1 MEEAKKV
8 RKLARFW
15 LTKHSSTLQTALD
28 WPGTTV
34 SELRALTEEFNKK
47 VSRLEDAQG
56 ALEVLIP
63 DDEME
68 NHVEE
73 AEQYL
78 SGKNQVKFKALEK
91 LESLSHLNND
101 DSSSNA
107 SEAVSAAAQA
117 AVAGVET
124 ALAASRLPNLDLPR
138 FNGDVFYWQQF
149 IDAYMAHIGRNKKIP
164 LVDKFTHLI
173 RLLDDDA
180 KAAVRSFQL
189 TADNYQPALDH
200 LKERFGRPA
209 FIRLKHINALL
220 NLEAPTGKGTTYV
233 KALWRML
240 DDITAH
246 TQALSNLE
254 CKGEHIEAILCP
266 IIIGRFPNNFRQEWA
281 RGSQGH
287 ESDLAFTLKFIKD
300 EVERL
305 ERSEAFQST
314 APSSTQD
321 KPKEYK
327 RSSSSVTALYSA
339 VDTPLVVCKFCNG
352 HHKSYN
358 CFKYKKAP
366 LHVRKQRIKDNRL
379 CFRCLEPHY
388 ANSCSAK
395 CSSCQG
401 AHHRTICTSGKGG
414 SSTAPLGPT
423 YGTISQSWNPASQNM
438 GYVQPSEWTPATG
451 AGMAYSTTYGS
462 AQHTGFNNGP
472 PQGANSWSTTGNIA
486 NHVSRTG
493 SATPRQLGS
502 QGSYN
507 HTLGVQQGNI
517 PGQDRGGSSLAA
529 GSSSKS
535 ADTVSRATVL
545 QTAKVRVKSPQ
556 GWLVATLLYDSGCD
570 RSYIGSSLVRSCEP
584 KEIDRVWLSYSSF
597 GGQHSSKP
605 RLCSIFNMELQDTQ
619 GGSMF
624 IPFAE
629 VPVIC
634 PPLTRKSVS
643 VDVLSCFQHLQ
654 LADDYGNNTSLHIEL
669 VIGNDLYWHY
679 LGTSGIVQHE
689 GLAALPSPFGYVLSG
704 SWNSTGYQQGLQLL
718 CTQVP
723 CEADLSNFWN
733 LDSIGIMPKESVQ
746 GTIDRH
752 PVLLEFNQ
760 RLQYSK
766 PLQSYQVALPYK
778 PDACSEDLVSNL
790 GIAIKRLQSLHR
802 RLDLDPK
809 LHDEYYGVLMD
820 YYHQG
825 MVEAVPEEEIHQ
837 QSGVFYMPHGPVIRE
852 GSSSTKIRPVFDCS
866 AKSYNGKSLNDLL
879 CTGPSLNP
887 DLVAVMLRFR
897 RWPIPLS
904 GDVIKAFLQIHVN
917 PKDRNVHRFLIKI
930 NNIIIH
936 MRFTRVPFGNTSS
949 PFLLNAVVKFHLSR
963 FPQSDLLEELRE
975 DIYVDNYLG
984 GADTEEEAIQKYE
997 QASTILASAGLQLSK
1012 WNTSSKSVSNHF
1024 GKAEVDSHS
1033 EMVLGINWVALSDIF
1048 YFEGISHKHAFCST
1062 KRSVLSVLS
1071 RLYDPMGIISPVIL
1085 VAKILFQTIWRQGF
1099 DWDQVLT
1106 EELAEAFQIW
1116 LEDSKCLID
1125 LKFPRAF
1132 FPNIPW
1138 SYVVNYVEIHAFG
1151 DASEKGYGAVVYLR
1165 ILYEGKYHVS
1175 LCASRCRVA
1184 PLKKVSLPRLELLS
1198 ALICA
1203 RLTDFVHSSLKL
1215 GNVKKFCYSDSE
1227 VTLFWIKGDP
1237 LRFKTFIA
1245 NRASEIQG
1253 LVPPSNWLHCPGRF
1267 NPADIASRGLMAS
1280 ELKVCKTWF
1289 DGPDWLSKYAQ
1300 IPYSEH
1306 VPHIPLEVQ
1315 LNCFTTYNITKLF
1328 NFDRFSNLNKAIN
1341 HVSFIL
1347 RFIHNCKK
1355 SNSKLVGPLTS
1366 EERAKGRLAIWRNV
1380 QRETYGLEVAHLE
1393 AGKPIPKES
1402 SLSKLNPFLCEQ
1414 GLLRKG
1420 NRLENA
1426 DLTYDAKY
1434 PIIIPKGHIAKLL
1447 IRFQHYF
1454 MNHSGVGSVVTTL
1467 QNKFWIIRAK
1477 VTAKTIIKD
1486 CVPCQRQDSR
1496 ACNEVAAPLPSD
1508 RVRQGP
1514 PFSVVGID
1522 YAGPLY
1528 CKEFPSK
1535 KLYILLFV
1543 CGITRAIHIELTDS
1557 LLTSEF
1563 LLCFRRFT
1571 ARRGVPKTVYS
1582 DNARTFTSAANKLDE
1597 QYGIHVPAW
1606 KFIVPRAPFWGGWWE
1621 RLVRSVK
1628 SALRKSVKTHS
1639 LTRRELETVLCEVE
1653 QSVNSRPLTPATE
1666 DPREPGPLTPA
1677 HFLMEL
1683 PLSTQL
1689 ENDLVVP
1696 LSAVELAEKHT
1707 ARQLS
1712 LQRFWK
1718 IWKDQYITNL
1728 PPVVRSHKK
1737 GGTVVVGDI
1746 VLIRDEPLVSRLQW
1760 PLARVVQVHVGGD
1773 GKVRS
1778 VDVRTAKGIVCRPI
1792 QRLHKLEVCHL
1803 PDLVNSSAEY
1813 AEERV
1818 SQDGEKPIQTS
1829 STLESKE
1836 MQSCSKPSNVLPG
1849 RYINI
1854 NDNEASATYTRSGRI
1869 SRPPDRYNFK

>member
-1 MEEAKKV
+1 MEEAKKA

-15 LTKHSSTLQTALD
+15 LTKHSTTLQSALNIPTTTA
-28 WPGTTV
+28 T
-34 SELRALTEEFNKK
+34 ELRALTEEFNKK

-56 ALEVLIP
+56 ALEVLIS
-63 DDEME
+63 DDELE
-68 NHVEE
+68 THVDE

-78 SGKNQVKFKALEK
+78 SEKNKVKFSALEK
-91 LESLSHLNND
+91 LESLSQHNND
-101 DSSSNA
+101 DNSSTA
-107 SEAVSAAAQA
+107 SDAASAAAQA

-138 FNGDVFYWQQF
+138 FNGDVFFWQQF
-149 IDAYMAHIGRNKKIP
+149 IDAYMAHVGNNKKIP

-220 NLEAPTGKGTTYV
+220 HLEAPTGKGSTYV

-246 TQALSNLE
+246 TQALANLD

-314 APSSTQD
+314 APSNTQE
-321 KPKEYK
+321 KPKEYR
-327 RSSSSVTALYSA
+327 RSSSSVTALHSA
-339 VDTPLVVCKFCNG
+339 VDTSLIVCKFCNG

-358 CFKYKKAP
+358 CFKYKKAT
-366 LHVRKQRIKDNRL
+366 LHVKKQKIKDNGL
-379 CFRCLEPHY
+379 CFRCLEPHF

-401 AHHRTICTSGKGG
+401 AHHRTICTSSKSG
-414 SSTAPLGPT
+414 SFTNLSGPAH
-423 YGTISQSWNPASQNM
+423 GTMSQNWNPAAQNM
-438 GYVQPSEWTPATG
+438 GYVRPSEWTPAPG
-451 AGMAYSTTYGS
+451 AGMAYGS
-462 AQHTGFNNGP
+462 AQHTGSNNGL
-472 PQGANSWSTTGNIA
+472 PQGANSWSNPGYIA
-486 NHVSRTG
+486 NHVSRAG

-502 QGSYN
+502 QGGFN
-507 HTLGVQQGNI
+507 HPLGAPQGNI
-517 PGQDRGGSSLAA
+517 PGQDKGGSSLAA
-529 GSSSKS
+529 GSASKS
-535 ADTVSRATVL
+535 AETVNRATVL
-545 QTAKVRVKSPQ
+545 QTARVRVKSPE
-556 GWLVATLLYDSGCD
+556 GWIVATLLYDSGCD
-570 RSYIGSSLVRSCEP
+570 RSYIGSSLVRTCVP
-584 KEIDRVWLSYSSF
+584 HEIKREWLSYSSF

-605 RLCSIFNMELQDTQ
+605 RLCSIFNIELQDMK
-619 GGSMF
+619 GSSVF

-643 VDVLSCFQHLQ
+643 LDVLKCFQHLQ
-654 LADDYGNNTSLHIEL
+654 LADDYGNNTTLHIEL
-669 VIGNDLYWHY
+669 VIGNDLYWHF

-704 SWNSTGYQQGLQLL
+704 SWNSAPVYQQGLQLL

-752 PVLLEFNQ
+752 PVLLEFNKE
-760 RLQYSK
+760 LQYSK
-766 PLQSYQVALPYK
+766 LLQSYQVALPYK
-778 PDACSEDLVSNL
+778 PDASSADLVNNL
-790 GIAIKRLQSLHR
+790 GIATKRLQSLHR

-809 LHDEYYGVLMD
+809 LHNEYYGVLLD

-825 MVEAVPEEEIHQ
+825 IVELVPEEEIHQ
-837 QSGVFYMPHGPVIRE
+837 QSGVFYMPHRPVVRE
-852 GSSSTKIRPVFDCS
+852 SSSSSKIRPVFDCS
-866 AKSYNGKSLNDLL
+866 SKSYNGKSLNDLL

-917 PKDRNVHRFLIKI
+917 PKDRNCHRFLIKI
-930 NNIIIH
+930 NDIIYH
-936 MRFTRVPFGNTSS
+936 LRFTRVPFGNTSS
-949 PFLLNAVVKFHLSR
+949 PFLLNAVLRFHLSC
-963 FPQSDLLEELRE
+963 FPQSDLLTELGE

-984 GADTEEEAIQKYE
+984 GADTEEEAIHKYE
-997 QASTILASAGLQLSK
+997 QASTILALAGLTLSK

-1024 GKAEVDSHS
+1024 GKSEIDDHS
-1033 EMVLGINWVALSDIF
+1033 EMVLGINWVALSDLF
-1048 YFEGISHKHAFCST
+1048 YFEGINLNNSFCST

-1085 VAKILFQTIWRQGF
+1085 VAKTLFQTIWRQGF

-1106 EELAEAFQIW
+1106 EELAEAFQLW
-1116 LEDSKCLID
+1116 LEDSKCLVD

-1138 SYVVNYVEIHAFG
+1138 SYVVNHVEIHAFG
-1151 DASEKGYGAVVYLR
+1151 DASEIGYGAVVYLR
-1165 ILYEGKYHVS
+1165 ILYEGKYLVR

-1203 RLTDFVHSSLKL
+1203 RLTDFVHTSLKL
-1215 GNVKKFCYSDSE
+1215 GNVKKYCYSDSE
-1227 VTLFWIKGDP
+1227 TTLFWIKGDP

-1245 NRASEIQG
+1245 NRVSEIQG
-1253 LVPPSNWLHCPGRF
+1253 LVPPSNWQHCPGRY

-1280 ELKVCKTWF
+1280 ELKVCNTWF
-1289 DGPDWLSKYAQ
+1289 EGPDWLSKYAQ
-1300 IPYSEH
+1300 IPYSED
-1306 VPHIPLEVQ
+1306 VPPIPMELQ
-1315 LNCFTTYNITKLF
+1315 LNCFTTYNVPKLF
-1328 NFDRFSNLNKAIN
+1328 NFDRFSNLNKVIN
-1341 HVSFIL
+1341 YVSFVL
-1347 RFIHNCKK
+1347 RFMHNCKSK
-1355 SNSKLVGPLTS
+1355 NSKLVGPLTS
-1366 EERAKGRLAIWRNV
+1366 EERANGRLTIWRNV
-1380 QRETYGLEVAHLE
+1380 QRETYGLEIAHLE
-1393 AGKPIPKES
+1393 AGKPIPRES
-1402 SLSKLNPFLCEQ
+1402 SLCKLNPFLCEQ

-1426 DLTYDAKY
+1426 DLQYDAKY

-1447 IRFQHYF
+1447 IRFQHNF

-1477 VTAKTIIKD
+1477 VTAKSIIKD

-1496 ACNEVAAPLPSD
+1496 SCNEVAAPLPSD
-1508 RVRQGP
+1508 RVRKGP
-1514 PFSVVGID
+1514 PFSVVGVD

-1528 CKEFPSK
+1528 SKEFPSK

-1543 CGITRAIHIELTDS
+1543 CGITRAIHIELTES

-1571 ARRGVPKTVYS
+1571 ARRGVPLRVYS
-1582 DNARTFTSAANKLDE
+1582 DNARTFTSAEKKLVE
-1597 QYGIHVPAW
+1597 HYGMHVPSW
-1606 KFIVPRAPFWGGWWE
+1606 KFIAPRAPFWGGWWE

-1628 SALRKSVKTHS
+1628 SALRKSLGTHS

-1653 QSVNSRPLTPATE
+1653 QSVNSRPLTSATE

-1677 HFLMEL
+1677 HFLIEQ
-1683 PLSTQL
+1683 PLGIQL
-1689 ENDLVVP
+1689 QEDLVIP

-1707 ARQLS
+1707 ARQLC
-1712 LQRFWK
+1712 LQKFWK
-1718 IWKDQYITNL
+1718 IWTSQYITNL

-1760 PLARVVQVHVGGD
+1760 PLAKVVKLHSGGD

-1803 PDLVNSSAEY
+1803 PDLVTSSAEP
-1813 AEERV
+1813 AEEMV
-1818 SQDGEKPIQTS
+1818 SLDEKEPIETARN
-1829 STLESKE
+1829 LESKE
-1836 MQSCSKPSNVLPG
+1836 IQSCSKQSNVLPG
-1849 RYINI
+1849 RYNNI
-1854 NDNEASATYTRSGRI
+1854 NDSKASATYTRSGRI
-1869 SRPPDRYNFK
+1869 SRPPDRFVFK